1 MKAVRIKTKDGDIRL
16 CELPAGMDL
25 PTWWQ
30 EMRSCGQIIGNR
42 WAMPF
47 DNIAIADLVDWPDP
61 PREQHQDDPAIKR
74 RVIDAA
80 NQDSERTIGQMA
92 HAIQTGAWHPPFD
105 G

>member
-30 EMRSCGQIIGNR
+30 EMRSCGHIVGNR

-47 DNIAIADLVDWPDP
+47 DNIAIADLVDLLNPAHAE
-61 PREQHQDDPAIKR
+61 RHQEPPAI
-74 RVIDAA
+74 
-80 NQDSERTIGQMA
+80 NQDSERVIGQMA
-92 HAIQTGAWHPPFD
+92 RAIGGGAWHPPFE